1 MNSLINAV
9 EITKVYTGSQ
19 YPSLD
24 NVSFTIEKGEF
35 IGIMGASGSGKTTLL
50 NVLST
55 IDKPNT
61 GMVEIDGLDIV
72 KLNDR
77 ASADF
82 RRDTLGFIFQEY
94 FLLDSL
100 TVFENIAVP
109 LVLLKTPQDVI
120 NEKTNEL
127 AQRFNITFQ
136 LKKYPNELSGGQRQR
151 TAAARALVK
160 NPSVLFADEPTGA
173 LDSNSSTE
181 LLKLLHEVNNDLKTT
196 ILMVTHD
203 AYAASFTGR
212 ILILKDGKIIN
223 ELKRNE
229 NNTRNDFYEVIQKEI
244 AKNDTLR

>member
-24 NVSFTIEKGEF
+24 NVSFTVEKGEF

-50 NVLST
+50 NILST

-72 KLNDR
+72 KLNDT

-82 RRDTLGFIFQEY
+82 RRNTLGFIFQEY

-109 LVLLKTPQDVI
+109 LALLITPQDII
-120 NEKTNEL
+120 NEKINEL
-127 AQRFNITFQ
+127 AQRFNITSQ

-160 NPSVLFADEPTGA
+160 NPCVLFADEPTGA

-229 NNTRNDFYEVIQKEI
+229 HNTRNGFYEVIQKEI